1 MTQYPTASGPYHDE
15 FSDPPRTSAMAVVS
29 LIFSLIGCCLPI
41 GLLGTIFGIFSVI
54 GISRS
59 QGRVTGRGLAIAGI
73 IIGVINTGIWIGAGT
88 AIVGGVK
95 VYLQMGDELMTDLET
110 GDYQS
115 LRSKA
120 DPTVTFTDA
129 QFDAFRDAY
138 HAEYGAY
145 TGNATGLGE
154 MISDFMDSNVGPNMQ
169 SVQGQPG
176 MIPFAMQ
183 FDQGN
188 ALVLYWFNPRSQGD
202 PRFEDLVVVDRNGKD
217 IRLSNFASAAGGPA
231 GSDATPAPAP
241 APGSEPVETPE
252 EPDAGG

>member
-15 FSDPPRTSAMAVVS
+15 FNDPPRTSAMAVVS

-95 VYLQMGDELMTDLET
+95 VYLQMGDDLMTDLEA

-115 LRSKA
+115 LRTKA
-120 DPTVTFTDA
+120 DPSATFTDS
-129 QFDAFRDAY
+129 QFDAFREAY

-145 TGNATGLGE
+145 TGNAKGFGE
-154 MISDFMDSNVGPNMQ
+154 MVSDFMDANVGPNMQ
-169 SVQGQPG
+169 NFQGQPG

-183 FDQGN
+183 FDQGR
-188 ALVLYWFNPRSQGD
+188 ALVVYWFNPRNQGD
-202 PRFEDLVVVDRNGKD
+202 PRFEDLMVVDRKGGE
-217 IRLSNFASAAGGPA
+217 IRLSDFASAGGSPTPSGA
-231 GSDATPAPAP
+231 APDAEPDTQ
-241 APGSEPVETPE
+241 PGESPD